1 MPFVNVKLVE
11 GVLSTEENHAM
22 AATLT
27 GVMVQFEGS
36 EFPFILPPVTL
47 SDRTEAEMFK
57 IDHDVCTQLVCA
69 IADEIAASS
78 PLVTRAGSVADAI
91 AHVRAVSDAAAMKL
105 RTALADHYPGI
116 GWTHETSH
124 PTDEVY
130 WLYDPIDGA
139 YHWLQGLPLWSSS
152 LVLVCRGEPV
162 FAIVYDA
169 TMQEV
174 FVAAKGEG
182 ATCNGATVRAAAKSE
197 LAACVAGT
205 AIPPLAQVGAVEHDD
220 ALDLLRTVARA
231 VFVVRPMAATSLQL
245 AYVAAGRL
253 DAYFEI
259 GHDVAD
265 WLAGALLVRE
275 AKGIVTDLS
284 GRPFGW
290 LGDGIL
296 AGSAN
301 LHAAMVTAIKR

>member
-1 MPFVNVKLVE
+1 
-11 GVLSTEENHAM
+11 
-22 AATLT
+22 
-27 GVMVQFEGS
+27 MV
-36 EFPFILPPVTL
+36 
-47 SDRTEAEMFK
+47 K
-57 IDHDVCTQLVCA
+57 IDQDLCIQLVCA
-69 IADEIAASS
+69 IVDEIAANG
-78 PLVTRAGSVADAI
+78 PVGKQEAALTDLI
-91 AHVRAVSDAAAMKL
+91 AYVRAVSDAAATKL
-105 RTALADHYPGI
+105 RAALADQYPGI

-169 TMQEV
+169 TMQDV

-182 ATCNGATVRAAAKSE
+182 TTCNGAAVRAAGKTE
-197 LAACVAGT
+197 LAAAVAGT
-205 AIPPLAQVGAVEHDD
+205 AIPPVAQVGAVEQDE

-253 DAYFEI
+253 DAYFEK

-275 AKGIVTDLS
+275 A
-284 GRPFGW
+284 
-290 LGDGIL
+290 
-296 AGSAN
+296 
-301 LHAAMVTAIKR
+301 